1 MRRILRDMLQTALLA
16 LFLFSGLQATVQNF
30 RVEGSSMQ
38 PTLTE
43 DQYLLVNKFLYYRFD
58 GARLARYIPFLEIES
73 GETRFMFRPPE
84 RGEII
89 VFHYPK
95 DTTRDFVKRV
105 IAVPGDTVE
114 MRNGRVYVN
123 GVIVEEPYLTAPYG
137 RTDMAKQTIGPEEYF
152 VMGDNRPQS
161 NDSRSWGTV
170 PLSNVVGKAW
180 FSYWP
185 TSKADLF

>member
-38 PTLTE
+38 PTLSE

-58 GARLARYIPFLEIES
+58 GTRLSRYIPFLEIEP
-73 GETRFMFRPPE
+73 GETSFLFGEPQ

-89 VFHYPK
+89 VFHYPR
-95 DTTRDFVKRV
+95 DITRDFIKRV

-123 GVIVEEPYLTAPYG
+123 RVIVEEPYLTAPYG
-137 RTDMAKQTIGPEEYF
+137 PTNLTEQTIGPEEYF
-152 VMGDNRPQS
+152 VMGDNRLQS

-185 TSKADLF
+185 TSTADLF

>member
-73 GETRFMFRPPE
+73 GETRFMFHPPE

>member
-38 PTLTE
+38 PTLSD

-58 GARLARYIPFLEIES
+58 GTRLSRYIPFLKIEP
-73 GETRFMFRPPE
+73 GETSFLFGEPQ

-89 VFHYPK
+89 VFHYPR
-95 DTTRDFVKRV
+95 DITRDFVKRV

-123 GVIVEEPYLTAPYG
+123 GVIVEEPYLTVPYG
-137 RTDMAKQTIGPEEYF
+137 PTNMEEQTIGTEEYF
-152 VMGDNRPQS
+152 VMGDNRLQS

-185 TSKADLF
+185 TSSADLF

>member
-16 LFLFSGLQATVQNF
+16 LFLFSGLQATIQNF

-58 GARLARYIPFLEIES
+58 GTRLSRYIPFLEIEP
-73 GETRFMFRPPE
+73 GETSFLFGEPQ

-89 VFHYPK
+89 VFHYPR
-95 DTTRDFVKRV
+95 DITRDFIKRV

-123 GVIVEEPYLTAPYG
+123 RVIVEEPYLAAPYG
-137 RTDMAKQTIGPEEYF
+137 PTNLTEQTIGPEEYF
-152 VMGDNRPQS
+152 VMGDNRLQS

-185 TSKADLF
+185 TSSADLL

>member
-30 RVEGSSMQ
+30 RVEGSSME

-43 DQYLLVNKFLYYRFD
+43 DQYLLVNKFLYYRID
-58 GARLARYIPFLEIES
+58 GDRLSRFIPFLDIEP
-73 GETRFMFRPPE
+73 GEPSFLFHQPA

-89 VFHYPK
+89 VFHYPR
-95 DTTRDFVKRV
+95 DVTRDFVKRV

-114 MRNGRVYVN
+114 MRGGRVYVN
-123 GVIVEEPYLTAPYG
+123 GMLVEEPYLTAPYG
-137 RTDMAKQTIGPEEYF
+137 RTDMAEQTIGADEYF
-152 VMGDNRPQS
+152 VMGDNRRQS

-185 TSKADLF
+185 SSKADLF

>member
-1 MRRILRDMLQTALLA
+1 MRRILREMLQTALLA

-38 PTLTE
+38 PTLLE

-58 GARLARYIPFLEIES
+58 GTRLSRYIPFLEIEP
-73 GETRFMFRPPE
+73 GETSFLFGEPQ

-89 VFHYPK
+89 VFHYPR
-95 DTTRDFVKRV
+95 DITRDFVKRV
-105 IAVPGDTVE
+105 IAVPGDTME

-123 GVIVEEPYLTAPYG
+123 GVIVQEPYLTGPYG
-137 RTDMAKQTIGPEEYF
+137 PTNLTEQTIGPEEYF
-152 VMGDNRPQS
+152 VMGDNRLQS

-185 TSKADLF
+185 TSSADLF

>member
-38 PTLTE
+38 PTLSE

-58 GARLARYIPFLEIES
+58 GTRLAQYIPFLEIEPE
-73 GETRFMFRPPE
+73 ETMFLFRQPE

-89 VFHYPK
+89 VFHYPR
-95 DTTRDFVKRV
+95 DITRDFVKRV
-105 IAVPGDTVE
+105 IAVPGDTFE
-114 MRNGRVYVN
+114 MRSGKVYVN
-123 GVIVEEPYLTAPYG
+123 GVIVDEPYLVEPFG
-137 RTDMAKQTIGPEEYF
+137 RTSMAKQTIGQEEYF
-152 VMGDNRPQS
+152 VMGDNRLQS

-170 PLSNVVGKAW
+170 PLRNVVGKAW

>member
-38 PTLTE
+38 PTLSE

-58 GARLARYIPFLEIES
+58 GTRLSRYIPFLEIEP
-73 GETRFMFRPPE
+73 GETSFLFGEPQ

-89 VFHYPK
+89 VFHYPR
-95 DTTRDFVKRV
+95 DITRDFIKRV

-123 GVIVEEPYLTAPYG
+123 RVIVEEPYLTAPYG
-137 RTDMAKQTIGPEEYF
+137 PTNLTEQTIGPEEYF
-152 VMGDNRPQS
+152 VMGDNRLQS

-185 TSKADLF
+185 TSSADLL

>member
-16 LFLFSGLQATVQNF
+16 LFLFSGLQATIQNF

-38 PTLTE
+38 PTLAE

-58 GARLARYIPFLEIES
+58 GDRLARYIPFLDIEP
-73 GETRFMFRPPE
+73 GETRFLFREPQ

-89 VFHYPK
+89 VFHYPR

-114 MRNGRVYVN
+114 IRIGKVYVN
-123 GVIVEEPYLTAPYG
+123 GLIVDEPYLSGPSG
-137 RTDMAKQTIGPEEYF
+137 RTNLAKQTIGQDEYF
-152 VMGDNRPQS
+152 VLGDNRLQS

-180 FSYWP
+180 FAYWP
-185 TSKADLF
+185 TSKAHLF